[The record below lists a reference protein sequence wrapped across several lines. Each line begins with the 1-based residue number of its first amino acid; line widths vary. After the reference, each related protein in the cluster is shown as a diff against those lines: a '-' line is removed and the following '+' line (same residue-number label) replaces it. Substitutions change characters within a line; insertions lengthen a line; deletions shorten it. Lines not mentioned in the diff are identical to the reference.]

1 MTTSTHNNLIRNL
14 ALFITNKRANEKGS
28 NLRDLCMKLAEIAE
42 ITVSSLIIDCNL
54 DKEAKMGVIDDAS
67 PLAKNF
73 ASLRQASH

>member
-28 NLRDLCMKLAEIAE
+28 NLRDLCMKLAKIAE

-54 DKEAKMGVIDDAS
+54 DKEAKMGVIDAS